1 MNNIS
6 KIGSYELINSED
18 GIFYVDYFTGEIL
31 FSENKDDFC
40 ENIKENLKIENSINN
55 NLVMSR
61 FDNMLKIYNDI
72 CENNKLLHLII
83 IPTYNCNF
91 DCSYCYEHKNSFFMK
106 KETVNSIKLHI
117 KNNIEFY
124 DSIFIEWFGGEPL
137 LAISYIEEV
146 MSFVKSENKENK
158 KIYSHITTN
167 GSLLSLENAKK
178 LYDLGVDSY
187 TVTIDGFL
195 EYHDKYRFFKGGK
208 PSYLVIIRNL
218 LSIYNSDLPINIKL
232 RCNMTKFN
240 LSGIEKLLLEWIK
253 MFKCD
258 NRFSDIDIREVSNY
272 TNCVS
277 KVSDLLSKDE
287 SNNMKFNLLKK
298 FSKLG
303 LFDKS
308 LWNYTEVGSCI
319 CYASEKNSYIIDP
332 YSNILKCTI
341 VLNQDDRNIVGYLDK
356 NGKVIYN
363 EKLDYW
369 INVTNRNNSKC
380 NNCPKLL
387 TCFNS
392 SCPLALI
399 NHNKHDISSVCP
411 DFCTNISSFLGIM
424 KDSL

>member
-1 MNNIS
+1 MNNIN
-6 KIGSYELINSED
+6 KIGSYELINTKNGS
-18 GIFYVDYFTGEIL
+18 FYVDFFTGEIL
-31 FSENKDDFC
+31 FSENEEYFC
-40 ENIKENLKIENSINN
+40 ENIKDNLRKEKIINS
-55 NLVMSR
+55 NLDISR
-61 FDNMLKIYNDI
+61 FDNMLNMYNDI
-72 CENNKLLHLII
+72 CESEKLLHLII
-83 IPTYNCNF
+83 IPTYSCNF
-91 DCSYCYEHKNSFFMK
+91 DCSYCYENKNSFFMNT
-106 KETVNSIKLHI
+106 ETVNSIKLHI
-117 KNNIEFY
+117 ENNIEFY

-137 LAISYIEEV
+137 LAISYIEEI
-146 MSFVKSENKENK
+146 MSFVKSINK
-158 KIYSHITTN
+158 KSKKLYSHITTN

-178 LYDLGVDSY
+178 LYDLGIDSY
-187 TVTIDGFL
+187 TVTIDGVS
-195 EYHDKYRFFKGGK
+195 EYHDKYRYFRGGK
-208 PSYLVIIRNL
+208 PSYSVIIKNL

-240 LSGIEKLLLEWIK
+240 FNGIEKLLLEWIN

-258 NRFSDIDIREVSNY
+258 DRFSDIDIREVSNY

-277 KVSDLLSKDE
+277 KVNDLLSKNE
-287 SNNMKFNLLKK
+287 SNNIKFNLLKK

-308 LWNYTEVGSCI
+308 LWNYTEMGSCI

-356 NGKVIYN
+356 YGKIIYN

-369 INVTNRNNSKC
+369 INISNRKNLKC
-380 NNCPKLL
+380 NNCPKLI

-399 NHNKHDISSVCP
+399 NYDKNESSVCP
-411 DFCTNISSFLGIM
+411 DFCTNISSFLEIM